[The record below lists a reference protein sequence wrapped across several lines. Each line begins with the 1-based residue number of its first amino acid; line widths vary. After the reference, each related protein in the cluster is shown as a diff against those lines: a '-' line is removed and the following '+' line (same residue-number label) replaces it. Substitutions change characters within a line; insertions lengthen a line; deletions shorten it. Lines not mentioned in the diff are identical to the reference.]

1 MTFAGLIGFHARHK
15 LIIMSHDQLYYQK
28 LGRMVAAMTK
38 RDVKEQAPSYLS
50 EFMNALKIRA
60 TRKNHVNVLQHL
72 SGYLKTN
79 LDKDDK
85 RELIQ
90 VIENYRTGMMPLI
103 VPTTL
108 LNHFFRKFRDEYIE
122 NSWYVRPYPE
132 QLSLQNMI
140 QAGLLSARNRG
151 NLAVCIRCRAHCA

>member
-15 LIIMSHDQLYYQK
+15 LIIKSHDQLYCQK

-38 RDVKEQAPSYLS
+38 RDVKEQAPSCLS
-50 EFMNALKIRA
+50 ELMNALKIRA
-60 TRKNHVNVLQHL
+60 TRKNHINVLQHL

-90 VIENYRTGMMPLI
+90 VIEHYCTGM
-103 VPTTL
+103 VPFMVPITL

-122 NSWYVRPYPE
+122 NLWCTRPSPD
-132 QLSLQNMI
+132 QLSLQIMI
-140 QAGLLSARNRG
+140 
-151 NLAVCIRCRAHCA
+151 